1 MLLERGGC
9 TASTRGAYRGEAVRR
24 SASAASRERVRICV
38 FHLRIDL
45 SFHGHVVP
53 CEDAPSEELLDPAM
67 LAEGWVFL
75 RQIFVV
81 RGLLLA
87 SREPSAAPGAA
98 HQRETDMC
106 ARSAA
111 PPAHYE
117 VLITLHGQVH
127 AHVHVTCACAC
138 EAVFQCTIEWERTMQ
153 SDAD

>member
-1 MLLERGGC
+1 MLLERGVHGFEGR
-9 TASTRGAYRGEAVRR
+9 TAAKPYGGVR
-24 SASAASRERVRICV
+24 ALSRERVRICV

-87 SREPSAAPGAA
+87 YREPSAAPGAA

-111 PPAHYE
+111 PLAHYT
-117 VLITLHGQVH
+117 LITSHGQVKDCH
-127 AHVHVTCACAC
+127 APPV
-138 EAVFQCTIEWERTMQ
+138 E
-153 SDAD
+153 